1 MLSRRKLPLSRLNV
15 LFAHPLLTALRRGFA
30 ALRSAS
36 EPVPW
41 EDELET
47 VLMFSLTGLAFS
59 LYLAA
64 QIPMTGDEWVGI
76 LTMLS

>member
-1 MLSRRKLPLSRLNV
+1 MLIRRKPPLLWLNV
-15 LFAHPLLTALRRGFA
+15 LFAHPLLTALQRGFA
-30 ALRSAS
+30 VVRSAS
-36 EPVPW
+36 EPAPW

-47 VLMFSLTGLAFS
+47 VLMFSLTGLDFS

-64 QIPMTGDEWVGI
+64 QTPIAGDGLVGI